1 MVPQART
8 WGVVSVG
15 CAGVAGGIGVPEFF
29 FAFAIV
35 VSFLFLDLKCG

>member
-8 WGVVSVG
+8 WGVGSVVA
-15 CAGVAGGIGVPEFF
+15 AGVAGGGGVPEFF

-35 VSFLFLDLKCG
+35 VSFLFRDLQCG